1 LKALNLINYLEPIAP
16 KDILFPGVHWIIEIV
31 LLVFLALF
39 LWVCVCVRS
48 IRYFW
53 KFPMPAFAGNAI
65 AAGPYRT
72 RAQPPSMVVEAIN
85 PRPGMKVVEI
95 GCGSGLYT
103 VAVANAI
110 QPDGMVYAV
119 DIQEGMLEKLRNRME
134 REGVKNITPVLADA
148 EGQIPLADGIA
159 DAVFS
164 VAVMPEIPD
173 PVKAMDQVIRLMNDG
188 AVFAEAEFLLDP
200 DFPLRR
206 TVVKWAKEAG
216 LVLDRQIGSAFRYVL
231 VFRKKSSSE

>member
-1 LKALNLINYLEPIAP
+1 MHLLDMIAS
-16 KDILFPGVHWIIEIV
+16 KDFLFQGVHWILEVI
-31 LLVFLALF
+31 LLILLGLF

-65 AAGPYRT
+65 AAGPYRN

-85 PRPGMKVVEI
+85 PRPGMNVVEI

-103 VAVANAI
+103 VAVAKAI

-119 DIQEGMLEKLRNRME
+119 DIQEGMLEKLRDRME
-134 REGVKNITPVLADA
+134 REDIGNITPVLADA
-148 EGQIPLADGIA
+148 EGQIPLEDGIA

-173 PVKAMDQVIRLMNDG
+173 PVKAMDQVRRLMTEDG
-188 AVFAEAEFLLDP
+188 VFAEAEFLLDP

-206 TVVKWAKEAG
+206 TVVKWAREAG
-216 LVLDRQIGSAFRYVL
+216 LILDRQIGSAFRYVL